1 LDGQLAILLD
11 GKLCIQ
17 PHPKTGY
24 LANPPASNE
33 LEAKLQLAYAKI
45 QKTITS
51 HKWKK
56 EDCNLSEQER
66 ETLRDLRR
74 KPFIFL
80 PSDKGGEFCVVEE
93 SQYNQLALQHL
104 SDPSSYKPV
113 KHMAATTIEK
123 KISAVWNGV
132 CKTRKITDFVRRSYN
147 SSNTS
152 LPRFYHLIKT
162 HKEGPETKIR
172 PIISNV
178 DGPTCKIAW
187 LLARMLKPLLKLVP
201 AHLESSLT
209 LMYKL
214 EAMDE
219 TAKLRH
225 GYPCSLDVVSLYTS
239 IPPGEAIRNAEEI
252 MRRNNFNMEPLTIE
266 DTVELLEVILRNTYF
281 TFGKS
286 IFLQVGGLAM
296 GSSISA
302 ILAIL
307 FMDTL
312 ERTALLSFTRL
323 GFYARYVD
331 DILALVE
338 DRTAAMELLD
348 IMNNQHANIKFELE
362 HPDGSNSL
370 GLLDFRITIDGNGEL
385 MFDFYK
391 KKAKRDVFVHANS
404 ALPCAAKMNI
414 IKNETQRI
422 SERCCNDENKEMHL
436 EAFENKLRRN
446 GYSQNFI
453 EKCKVPKR
461 RRNRPP
467 EANGKPPLYF
477 NMPFIA
483 DGLNLKI
490 KRIFQQEGLNV
501 RVYSKNKSL
510 RQLLATKRT
519 DNETCSMNQC
529 PVADPKLCH
538 RRNVVYQIRCTKC
551 NRIYIGS
558 TIRQLH
564 TRVKEHLQSDQSSV
578 KRHLAEC
585 HSTSI
590 AVEVLAHDSDEKNLR
605 LREAILIM
613 DGKPEMNAK
622 EEEKVL
628 LSLVRPV
635 K

>member
-1 LDGQLAILLD
+1 
-11 GKLCIQ
+11 
-17 PHPKTGY
+17 
-24 LANPPASNE
+24 
-33 LEAKLQLAYAKI
+33 
-45 QKTITS
+45 
-51 HKWKK
+51 
-56 EDCNLSEQER
+56 
-66 ETLRDLRR
+66 
-74 KPFIFL
+74 
-80 PSDKGGEFCVVEE
+80 VEE
-93 SQYNQLALQHL
+93 AQYNQLALKHL
-104 SDPSSYKPV
+104 SDLNSYKPV
-113 KHMAATTIEK
+113 KHMSATTIEK
-123 KISAVWNGV
+123 KVNTVWDGI
-132 CKTRKITDFVRRSYN
+132 CKSRKIPVFVRRSYK

-178 DGPTCKIAW
+178 NGPTCKIAW
-187 LLARMLKPLLKLVP
+187 LLANVLKPLLKLVP
-201 AHLESSLT
+201 AHLESSMT
-209 LMYKL
+209 LIYQL
-214 EAMDE
+214 EAMDTMTKAE
-219 TAKLRH
+219 H

-239 IPPGEAIRNAEEI
+239 IPPDEAIRNAEEI
-252 MRRNNFNMEPLTIE
+252 MRRNHFNTSPLTIE
-266 DTVELLEVILRNTYF
+266 DTVSLLEVILRNTYF

-296 GSSISA
+296 GSSVSA

-312 ERTALLSFTRL
+312 ERKALLSFTKL

-338 DRTAAMELLD
+338 DRTAAVELLD
-348 IMNNQHANIKFELE
+348 TMNSQHTSIKFELE
-362 HPDGSNSL
+362 HPDNTNSL

-391 KKAKRDVFVHANS
+391 KKAKRDVFVNANS
-404 ALPCAAKMNI
+404 AIPYAAKVNI
-414 IKNETQRI
+414 IKNEMQRI
-422 SERCCNDENKEMHL
+422 SERCYDDESKEMHHK
-436 EAFENKLRRN
+436 AFEGKLKKN
-446 GYSQNFI
+446 GYTQNFI
-453 EKCKVPKR
+453 EKCRIPKR

-467 EANGKPPLYF
+467 ESNSRPPLYF
-477 NMPFIA
+477 NMPFIN
-483 DGLNLKI
+483 DGLNLRI

-510 RQLLATKRT
+510 RQLLAAKQTC
-519 DNETCSMNQC
+519 NETCSLNQC
-529 PVADPKLCH
+529 PVTDPKLCH
-538 RRNVVYQIRCTKC
+538 RKNVVYQVRCTKC
-551 NRIYIGS
+551 NSVYIGS

-564 TRVKEHLQSDQSSV
+564 IRVKEHLQSEQSSV
-578 KRHLAEC
+578 KKHLAMC

-613 DGKPEMNAK
+613 DHKPDMNVK
-622 EEEKVL
+622 EEEKAL